1 VSLTDIDLDLVYD
14 GPTAQTVGLRFAGVA
29 VPVGATIT
37 RAYVQFTVNDVTSGT
52 ATLTVAGQAADNA
65 SGFRAVAGDV
75 SSRPR
80 TTTTVGWTP
89 AAWTKRGLNGADQQ
103 TTDLAPVLQEIVS
116 RSAWASGNA
125 VALVVTGTSGSRSA
139 AAFEAGGNK
148 APVLHIEWRK

>member
-1 VSLTDIDLDLVYD
+1 MSLTDIDLDLVYD
-14 GPTAQTVGLRFAGVA
+14 GTTAQTVGMRFAGVA

-52 ATLTVAGQAADNA
+52 ASLTVAGQAADNA
-65 SGFRAVAGDV
+65 SAFRAVTGDV

-80 TTTTVGWTP
+80 TTAVGWTP
-89 AAWTKRGLNGADQQ
+89 SAWTKRGLNGVDQQ